1 MLFRS
6 GGRAEREGEGD
17 RTASRRIRLSHVLLP
32 RVERV
37 RDSEESVPPRW
48 EACERARV
56 MAPIW
61 VARSSR
67 ATLISRRFFAT
78 SCRVRARGEKE
89 RRMSLRVR
97 REIRFA
103 LAVRWSSE
111 SREMVLFRWGKM
123 EVRRRVGGRALRKV
137 PRDRRDWEG
146 VSEWRE
152 EVVMARSRL
161 TLVDAREMKRDGVAA
176 RLV

>member
-1 MLFRS
+1 
-6 GGRAEREGEGD
+6 
-17 RTASRRIRLSHVLLP
+17 
-32 RVERV
+32 
-37 RDSEESVPPRW
+37 
-48 EACERARV
+48 
-56 MAPIW
+56 
-61 VARSSR
+61 
-67 ATLISRRFFAT
+67 
-78 SCRVRARGEKE
+78 
-89 RRMSLRVR
+89 MSLRVR

-111 SREMVLFRWGKM
+111 SREMVLLRWGKM